1 MKPALTALLLLTACA
16 GAGPRPAAEESSSD
30 RAIARAEEQRAEEL
44 ERTLSALSA
53 GEVPPDCPR
62 VCGLVEQICELS
74 QRICAISG
82 RHRDD
87 PDLAARCAA
96 GEQRCRRSRERVPP
110 ACSCQAR

>member
-1 MKPALTALLLLTACA
+1 MKPALTALLLVAACA
-16 GAGPRPAAEESSSD
+16 SAERRPAAEESSSD
-30 RAIARAEEQRAEEL
+30 RAASRADAQHAEEL

-96 GEQRCRRSRERVPP
+96 GEQRCLRSRDRVPP

>member
-1 MKPALTALLLLTACA
+1 MKPALTALLLLVACA
-16 GAGPRPAAEESSSD
+16 SAGPRPAAEESSSD
-30 RAIARAEEQRAEEL
+30 RAIARTEEQKAEEL

-53 GEVPPDCPR
+53 AEVPPDCPR

-74 QRICAISG
+74 QRICAISV

-96 GEQRCRRSRERVPP
+96 GEQRCRRARDRVPP
-110 ACSCQAR
+110 ACSCQVR

>member
-1 MKPALTALLLLTACA
+1 MKPALTVLLLLVACA
-16 GAGPRPAAEESSSD
+16 SAGPRPAAEESSSD
-30 RAIARAEEQRAEEL
+30 RAIARAEEQKAEEL
-44 ERTLSALSA
+44 ERTLSALSVA
-53 GEVPPDCPR
+53 EVAPDCPR

-96 GEQRCRRSRERVPP
+96 GEQRCRRSRDRVPP

>member
-1 MKPALTALLLLTACA
+1 MKPALTVLLLLAACA
-16 GAGPRPAAEESSSD
+16 SAGPRPAVEESSSY
-30 RAIARAEEQRAEEL
+30 RAAEQHAEEL

-53 GEVPPDCPR
+53 GEVLDCAR

-74 QRICAISG
+74 QQICAISG

-96 GEQRCRRSRERVPP
+96 GEQRCRRSRDRIPP

>member
-1 MKPALTALLLLTACA
+1 MKPALTVLLLLLACA
-16 GAGPRPAAEESSSD
+16 SAPPRPAAEESSSD
-30 RAIARAEEQRAEEL
+30 RAIARAEEQRAEEM

-53 GEVPPDCPR
+53 GEALPDCPR
-62 VCGLVEQICELS
+62 LCGLVEQICELS

-87 PDLAARCAA
+87 PDLATRCAA

>member
-1 MKPALTALLLLTACA
+1 MKPALIALLLLAACA
-16 GAGPRPAAEESSSD
+16 TAGPRPAAEESSSD
-30 RAIARAEEQRAEEL
+30 RAIAHAEEQRAEEL

-53 GEVPPDCPR
+53 GEVAPDCPR

-74 QRICAISG
+74 RQICAISG

>member
-1 MKPALTALLLLTACA
+1 MKPALIALLLLAACA
-16 GAGPRPAAEESSSD
+16 TAGPRPAAEESSSD
-30 RAIARAEEQRAEEL
+30 RAIAHAEEQRAEEL

-53 GEVPPDCPR
+53 GEVAPDCPR

-74 QRICAISG
+74 QQICAISG
-82 RHRDD
+82 RHRDN

>member
-1 MKPALTALLLLTACA
+1 MKPALTVLLLLAACA
-16 GAGPRPAAEESSSD
+16 SAGPRPAVEESSSD
-30 RAIARAEEQRAEEL
+30 RAAARADEQHAEEL

-53 GEVPPDCPR
+53 GEVPDCAR
-62 VCGLVEQICELS
+62 LCGLVEQICELS
-74 QRICAISG
+74 QQICAISG

-96 GEQRCRRSRERVPP
+96 GEQRCRRSRDRIPP

>member
-1 MKPALTALLLLTACA
+1 MKPALTAFLLLLACA
-16 GAGPRPAAEESSSD
+16 SAPPRSAAEESSSD
-30 RAIARAEEQRAEEL
+30 RAIARAEEQAEEL

-53 GEVPPDCPR
+53 SEVPPDCPR
-62 VCGLVEQICELS
+62 ICGLVEQICELS

-96 GEQRCRRSRERVPP
+96 GEQRCRRSRDRVPP